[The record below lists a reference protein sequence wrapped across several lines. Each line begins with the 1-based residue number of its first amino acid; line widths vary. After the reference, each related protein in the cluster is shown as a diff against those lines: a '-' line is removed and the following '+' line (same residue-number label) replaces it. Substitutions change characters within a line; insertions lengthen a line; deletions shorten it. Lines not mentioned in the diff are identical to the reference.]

1 MTGSI
6 RPDPL
11 TKTWSWV
18 QSPVREHGAVCLLFL
33 IPFVPITLGGCTPG
47 TNITRVDTTVVTDLS
62 GHWNDTDSR
71 LVAEAMVKEAIA
83 SHWLD
88 EFTHERHRAPVV
100 VVGTIL
106 NQSYEHIDTHTF
118 IRDLERELGNAQ
130 SVRFVAGRGEREE
143 VREERRDQAVHAQ
156 DETQKGPGKE
166 LGADYMLHGSISAI
180 LDEAAGV
187 KAVFYQVDL
196 ELIDIESDRKAWFG
210 QKKLKKVIERKRL
223 VF

>member
-1 MTGSI
+1 M
-6 RPDPL
+6 
-11 TKTWSWV
+11 TWSRV
-18 QSPVREHGAVCLLFL
+18 QGGVRAHGAVWLLSLVPLVL
-33 IPFVPITLGGCTPG
+33 IATGGCTPG
-47 TNITRVDTTVVTDLS
+47 TNVTRVDTTVVTDLS

-88 EFTHERHRAPVV
+88 EFTQEKHRLPVV

-106 NQSYEHIDTHTF
+106 NQSDEHIDTETF
-118 IRDLERELGNAQ
+118 IMDLERELSNAQ
-130 SVRFVAGRGEREE
+130 AVRFVAGRGEREE

-166 LGADYMLHGSISAI
+166 LGADYMLRGSISTI

-196 ELIDIESDRKAWFG
+196 ELIDVESERKAWFG
-210 QKKLKKVIERKRL
+210 QKKIKKVIERKRL

>member
-1 MTGSI
+1 MLWSSSL
-6 RPDPL
+6 DP
-11 TKTWSWV
+11 TTVISSRA
-18 QSPVREHGAVCLLFL
+18 QSSARCALWLLSL
-33 IPFVPITLGGCTPG
+33 VPSVFIVMGGCTSE
-47 TNITRVDTTVVTDLS
+47 TNVTRVDTNVVTDLS

-71 LVAEAMVKEAIA
+71 FVAEAMVKEALA

-88 EFTHERHRAPVV
+88 DFTHQRHRPPVV

-106 NQSYEHIDTHTF
+106 NRSYEHIDTETF
-118 IRDLERELGNAQ
+118 IMDLERELGNAQ
-130 SVRFVAGRGEREE
+130 AVRFVAARGEREE

-156 DETQKGPGKE
+156 DETQKRPGKE
-166 LGADYMLHGSISAI
+166 LGADYMLGGTISSI

-196 ELIDIESDRKAWFG
+196 ELIDVESDTTAWFG
-210 QKKLKKVIERKRL
+210 QKKIKKVIERKRV